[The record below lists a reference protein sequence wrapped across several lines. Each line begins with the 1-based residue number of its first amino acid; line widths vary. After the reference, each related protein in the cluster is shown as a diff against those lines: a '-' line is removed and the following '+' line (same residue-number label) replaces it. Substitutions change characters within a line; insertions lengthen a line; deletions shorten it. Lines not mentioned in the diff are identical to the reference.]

1 MGGRIVAEY
10 DTLSKKV
17 TQLYTVKEMVLPE
30 DEMKIFDEELEVK
43 LDDTNQQL
51 KKWLLRW
58 KLEIDHSMKRVKEL
72 AK

>member
-1 MGGRIVAEY
+1 
-10 DTLSKKV
+10 
-17 TQLYTVKEMVLPE
+17 MVLPE

-58 KLEIDHSMKRVKEL
+58 KLVIDHSMKRVEEL